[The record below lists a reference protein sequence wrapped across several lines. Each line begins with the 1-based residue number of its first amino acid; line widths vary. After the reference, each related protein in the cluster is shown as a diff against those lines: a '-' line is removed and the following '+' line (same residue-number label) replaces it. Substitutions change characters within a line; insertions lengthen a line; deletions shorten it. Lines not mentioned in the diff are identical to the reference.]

1 MAAMSLGRRP
11 QLIAALLANISY
23 YEPFIHTKRSSRPG
37 GTSRTFW
44 EPDPTAQ
51 PRAGHQRLADW
62 PACAPLALEM

>member
-44 EPDPTAQ
+44 EPDPTGAV
-51 PRAGHQRLADW
+51 
-62 PACAPLALEM
+62 CN